1 MRIRLSLS
9 IFGNSVWRVM
19 ELSINPAIMN
29 MGIVPTTIFTP
40 LLAPLLN
47 DSSLEYVPGKS
58 HPLPKAS
65 PAAPATIIDQISSVP
80 CSHMASMDSQS
91 KSCWKK
97 NIWNAPIITPLLK
110 SIYPVPKLVRIPM
123 AKQ

>member
-19 ELSINPAIMN
+19 KLSINPAIMN

-65 PAAPATIIDQISSVP
+65 PAAQQNIRYLLWRKTPKEKAKSLKYSDISLF
-80 CSHMASMDSQS
+80 C
-91 KSCWKK
+91 
-97 NIWNAPIITPLLK
+97 ILI
-110 SIYPVPKLVRIPM
+110 
-123 AKQ
+123 